1 MEAQILESRKEVSSP
16 SCGFFFAE
24 CEMLAI
30 SLSSGL
36 SAIGRQQ
43 KKPSSYRRD
52 CLCLLIGS
60 SEQKST
66 NAASP
71 CSPETW
77 PRECVTRCVC
87 VCVCVCVPCHTSS
100 LQFSLHVL
108 SLQRQR
114 LQSGLSNSPAWTCLQ
129 SWSVI
134 VDIVLTKIH
143 NTTKS
148 WQWRQGK
155 FWEVPVSLVRI
166 KRWLSQHLT
175 RRHVTVKFIFI
186 EDPEPGGPH
195 GAWSSFGL
203 PYVLFPIFFAS

>member
-71 CSPETW
+71 CSPETQ
-77 PRECVTRCVC
+77 PLECVTRCVC
-87 VCVCVCVPCHTSS
+87 VCVCVFPATRALFSS
-100 LQFSLHVL
+100 PSMCSLSNDNVFSLDCLTH
-108 SLQRQR
+108 QH
-114 LQSGLSNSPAWTCLQ
+114 GLVYRA
-129 SWSVI
+129 
-134 VDIVLTKIH
+134 
-143 NTTKS
+143 
-148 WQWRQGK
+148 
-155 FWEVPVSLVRI
+155 EV
-166 KRWLSQHLT
+166 
-175 RRHVTVKFIFI
+175 
-186 EDPEPGGPH
+186 
-195 GAWSSFGL
+195 
-203 PYVLFPIFFAS
+203 